1 MKSFLSTLLLA
12 VPFLGFGSLVENSS
26 NPLLDAEEP
35 RKTGYKDA
43 NGLKQEY
50 WIIMSSDMPEKGY
63 AAGGKIE
70 EGNYKDDRK
79 VGQWIMYHTDGA
91 TPRLKGNF
99 VDGRPN
105 GPYIKFDEKGNKTEE
120 SSYNKGKQSGTFITY
135 YSDGTVKQEKTFNAD
150 GKEEGTV
157 KFYHP
162 NGELQYSG
170 TMVNGVPTG
179 ESTRYWEDGSV
190 KEVVTYGTG
199 GTVLST
205 KVVNAE
211 PPVAVKTETGNG
223 GPVGS
228 SGIMKDGKKFQSDGY
243 NKVYN
248 KAEELWMDGT
258 FKGGKLWDG
267 KLYKYDSDGIL
278 LKIEIWKNG
287 AYHSD
292 GQL

>member
-1 MKSFLSTLLLA
+1 MKSFLSTLVLA
-12 VPFLGFGSLVENSS
+12 VPFLGFGSAVDNSPS
-26 NPLLDAEEP
+26 VSLDAEEP
-35 RKTGYKDA
+35 RKTNRVDA
-43 NGLKQEY
+43 NNLKQDY
-50 WIIMSSDMPEKGY
+50 WIVMSADMPEKGY
-63 AAGGKIE
+63 APGGKIE
-70 EGNYKDDRK
+70 EGYYKDDRK
-79 VGQWIMYHTDGA
+79 VGEWIMYHLDGA

-105 GPYIKFDEKGNKTEE
+105 GPYIKFDDKGNKTEE

-135 YSDGTVKQEKTFNAD
+135 YSDGTVKQEKTFNVD
-150 GKEEGTV
+150 GKEEGAV

-162 NGELQYSG
+162 NGQLQFSG

-179 ESTRYWEDGSV
+179 EGTRYWEDGSV
-190 KEVVTYGTG
+190 KEVLTYGVD

-211 PPVAVKTETGNG
+211 PPVAAKVETGTG
-223 GPVGS
+223 GP
-228 SGIMKDGKKFQSDGY
+228 SGANGVLKDGTKFKSDGY

-248 KAEELWMDGT
+248 KADDLWMDGT
-258 FKGGKLWDG
+258 FKSGKLWDG
-267 KLYKYDSDGIL
+267 KLYKYDTDGIL